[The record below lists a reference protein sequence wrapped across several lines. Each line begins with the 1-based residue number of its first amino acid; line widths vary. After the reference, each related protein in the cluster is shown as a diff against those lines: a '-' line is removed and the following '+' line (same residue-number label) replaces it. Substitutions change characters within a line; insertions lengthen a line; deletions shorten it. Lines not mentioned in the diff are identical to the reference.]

1 MKCLNVV
8 FPAKEALNFMGNYQ
22 SLIEINVLAGRHLR
36 DERLKYVCFMRALQR
51 RIVMFC
57 EVT

>member
-1 MKCLNVV
+1 
-8 FPAKEALNFMGNYQ
+8 MGNYQ